1 MEDSTK
7 SLMDNFTT
15 FARFLSAFLGP
26 DVEIVLYSVPENC
39 VYSVINPLDPEMTS
53 GSKIRRLEQ
62 SLINEKVWK
71 KDDFF
76 VNYRSLSSTNAKLK
90 SATYFIASDDRKE
103 LYGIITINM
112 VVDKLLELRDHL
124 NQIITGYAPLKDERR
139 FLGSVTLSVDDM
151 VSTSIDCEIKKYG
164 VDGYRL
170 SAEEKLDI
178 VKNLDKKGIFL
189 VKGAIS
195 ELAEK
200 FGTTETTVYRYINRL
215 T

>member
-1 MEDSTK
+1 MEDVTK
-7 SLMDNFTT
+7 SLMENFTT

-26 DVEIVLYSVPENC
+26 DVEIVLYSISENC

-62 SLINEKVWK
+62 SLIDEKVWK
-71 KDDFF
+71 KEDFL
-76 VNYRSLSSTNAKLK
+76 VNYRSLSSANAKLK

-124 NQIITGYAPLKDERR
+124 NKLITGYSPLKDESR
-139 FLGSVTLSVDDM
+139 FLGSVVLSVDDF
-151 VSTSIDCEIKKYG
+151 VTASIDSEIDNFG
-164 VDGYRL
+164 VDGNRL
-170 SAEEKLDI
+170 SAEEKLTV
-178 VKNLDKKGIFL
+178 VKNLDQKGIFL

>member
-1 MEDSTK
+1 MEDVTK
-7 SLMDNFTT
+7 SLMENFTT

-26 DVEIVLYSVPENC
+26 DVEIVLYSISENC

-62 SLINEKVWK
+62 SLIDKKVWK
-71 KDDFF
+71 KEDFL
-76 VNYRSLSSTNAKLK
+76 VNYRSLSSSNAKLK

-124 NQIITGYAPLKDERR
+124 NKLITGYSPLKDESR
-139 FLGSVTLSVDDM
+139 FLGSVVLSVDDL
-151 VSTSIDCEIKKYG
+151 VTASIDSEIDNFG
-164 VDGYRL
+164 VDGNRL
-170 SAEEKLDI
+170 SAEEKLTV
-178 VKNLDKKGIFL
+178 VKNLDQKGIFL

>member
-1 MEDSTK
+1 MEDATK
-7 SLMDNFTT
+7 SLMENFTT

-26 DVEIVLYSVPENC
+26 DVEIVLYSISDNC

-62 SLINEKVWK
+62 SLIDEKVWK
-71 KDDFF
+71 KEDFL
-76 VNYRSLSSTNAKLK
+76 VNYRSLSSSNSKLK

-124 NQIITGYAPLKDERR
+124 NKLITGYSPLKDERR
-139 FLGSVTLSVDDM
+139 FLGSVVLSVDDL
-151 VSTSIDCEIKKYG
+151 VTASIDSEIDNFG
-164 VDGYRL
+164 VDGNRL
-170 SAEEKLDI
+170 SAEEKLTV
-178 VKNLDKKGIFL
+178 VKNLDQKGIFL